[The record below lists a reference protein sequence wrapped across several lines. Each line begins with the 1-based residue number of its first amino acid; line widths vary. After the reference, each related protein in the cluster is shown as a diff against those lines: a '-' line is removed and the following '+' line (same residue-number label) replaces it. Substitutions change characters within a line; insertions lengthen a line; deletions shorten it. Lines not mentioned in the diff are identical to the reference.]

1 MQYQV
6 RVDDGESS
14 VVVESFDDLA
24 QAIDCYVL
32 QILALTQA
40 SSGQREQTVNLP
52 AYAFGGSNPSL
63 PTVRECSSMV
73 EPQPSKLV
81 MSVRS
86 RSLARVAC
94 VAQSVE
100 HFLGKEEVTG
110 SSPVMSSM
118 ISNFFREAK
127 NGKRKV

>member
-1 MQYQV
+1 MFFENKVYWG
-6 RVDDGESS
+6 R
-14 VVVESFDDLA
+14 
-24 QAIDCYVL
+24 CP
-32 QILALTQA
+32 
-40 SSGQREQTVNLP
+40 SGQREQTVNLP

-94 VAQSVE
+94 VAQLVE

-110 SSPVMSSM
+110 SSPVVGSLQ
-118 ISNFFREAK
+118 K
-127 NGKRKV
+127 KKK